1 MPTLAAQITPEGIIA
16 PDYADIFAQLQL
28 AYWSIYGSDAV
39 LDADS
44 QDGQLLG
51 IFARVVYDCNVTAVA
66 IYNAYSPATAQGDN
80 LSSVVKI
87 NGIQRLVA
95 TKSQVT
101 VTVVGVA
108 ATVIT
113 NGVVGDNLN
122 LSTQWNLP
130 VVVVI
135 PALGTIDVVATAAAA
150 GAVAGAAGTLT
161 RILTPTRGWQ
171 TVTNA
176 LDATLGAPVES
187 DSTLRQRQS
196 ASTSLAAESVIGGIY
211 AAVANLPGVVR
222 AAAYDN
228 DTAAPDSNGIPAHSI
243 AIVVD
248 GGTAQNIGDTI
259 ALKKTPGTGTAGTT
273 TVNTIDGHGIAGTI
287 KFYPLTPVP
296 ITAEIT
302 IKALAGYDSATV
314 DLIKAAVAADVT
326 ALLISED
333 VYPFR
338 VSSGAGL
345 NGAVADTF
353 AVTLVR
359 LRRDANPLAQAT
371 IPIAFNEAATCL
383 VANITVIVT

>member
-1 MPTLAAQITPEGIIA
+1 MPTLAAQITPEGIVA

-44 QDGQLLG
+44 QDGQFLA
-51 IFARVVYDCNVTAVA
+51 IFARAIYDCNVTAVG

-95 TKSQVT
+95 TASQVT
-101 VTVVGVA
+101 VTIVGVEG
-108 ATVIT
+108 TEIV
-113 NGVVGDNLN
+113 NGVVGDDLN
-122 LSTQWNLP
+122 LGTQWNLP
-130 VVVVI
+130 ASVII
-135 PALGTIDVVATAAAA
+135 PALGTVDAIATCAAD
-150 GAVAGAAGTLT
+150 GAVAGAAGSLT

-187 DSTLRQRQS
+187 DSTLRQRQA
-196 ASTSLAAESVIGGIY
+196 ASTALAAETPIGAIY

-228 DTAAPDSNGIPAHSI
+228 DTGAPDANGIPAHSI

-248 GGTAQNIGDTI
+248 GGTAQDIGDTI
-259 ALKKTPGTGTAGTT
+259 AAKKAPGTGTAGTT
-273 TVNTIDGHGIAGTI
+273 AVNVIDSHGIASVI
-287 KFYPLTPVP
+287 NFYPLTPVP
-296 ITAEIT
+296 ITAEVT

-314 DLIKAAVAADVT
+314 ALIKAAVAADVT
-326 ALLISED
+326 ALLIGED

-338 VSSGAGL
+338 VSSAAGL
-345 NGAVADTF
+345 SGVVAGTF
-353 AVTLVR
+353 AVTNVKLS
-359 LRRDANPLAQAT
+359 RDGNPLAQAT
-371 IPIAFNEAATCL
+371 IPIAFNEAATCI
-383 VANITVIVT
+383 VANITVVVT